1 MRMLAGGLLVLAAL
15 AAGEDEEPEFAPLP
29 TPVPNS
35 HGECFVNTTHGVI
48 DLTKLAPQQYHLT
61 VDPCELGFKFY
72 FTTGFCLQNLVHGAG
87 GQGCPGQ
94 FGGKQFYVMQMDE
107 EASVC
112 QFAWS
117 ELQDKPVAQYVDG
130 NYEVTYTLKGQQSG
144 TMFPFGAP
152 RYLHTTLVCDLSLH
166 DDDVQPVEEKVQCS
180 GQGHDY
186 DPWHFSWSFRTRWA
200 CPSAPPSPPPPP
212 PVFSDVGA
220 LALLLFGVASI
231 TYLAAGFAYNKG
243 VRKTEGMVGS
253 LPHVAF
259 WKDLPFLVKDGMVF
273 TYDSIRDRW
282 RGASVPRIQVRLKS
296 GPQPRTYTS
305 I

>member
-1 MRMLAGGLLVLAAL
+1 MLSGGVLVLAAL
-15 AAGEDEEPEFAPLP
+15 AGGDDLFAPLP

-35 HGECFVNTTHGVI
+35 HGECHVNTSDGMI
-48 DLTKLAPQQYHLT
+48 DLTKLGPQQYHLT

-72 FTTGFCLQNLVHGAG
+72 FTTGFCLQNVEKASG
-87 GQGCPGQ
+87 GKSCPGQ
-94 FGGKQFYVMQMDE
+94 FGGKSFYVMQMDE

-117 ELQDKPVAQYVDG
+117 ELQEKPMAAEVEGIYQ
-130 NYEVTYTLKGQQSG
+130 VTYTLKGQQQG

-152 RYLHTTLVCDLSLH
+152 RYLQTTLICDLSLH
-166 DDDVQPVEEKVQCS
+166 DDEVKPVGDGLSCS

-186 DPWHFSWSFRTRWA
+186 DPWHFAWAFRTRWA
-200 CPSAPPSPPPPP
+200 CPKAPPSPPPPP
-212 PVFSDVGA
+212 PLFSDVGA
-220 LALLLFGVASI
+220 LALLIFGVACV

-243 VRKTEGMVGS
+243 VRKTEGINS
-253 LPHVAF
+253 IPNAAF
-259 WKDLPFLVKDGMVF
+259 WKDLPFLVKDGAVF
-273 TYDSIRDRW
+273 AGDSIRDRW
-282 RGASVPRIQVRLKS
+282 RGASVPRLQVRLKS